1 MTPKKRHGGVDESA
15 AMEDQI
21 AQWRTFILKRRAVDA
36 PDAEELE
43 DHLRSQAADLIAAG
57 LLPEEAFLVAVKR
70 IGSQDELSR
79 EFARVHS
86 GRLWKQLVLTGDEP
100 GGSSKAKRREL
111 WVVAALAIGAALA
124 VKAPILFGLTLADA
138 SGFYLRNV
146 SLLVLPMLTAY
157 FVWRRGIGGRPLGT
171 KTVAVL
177 IGTFATGAVV
187 VNAYQFEAGGATE
200 FLTALHLPIVLW
212 LVMGVAYV
220 GGEWRS
226 GEKRM
231 DFIRFTGEWFIYM
244 SLIALGGGVLT
255 ALTVGTFNLLD
266 IDAAGFSED
275 WILTCGAA
283 GAAVVAAWL
292 VEAKRGVIENMAP
305 VLARVFTPLFTLL
318 LLALLGTTLWRLTDV
333 SLDRDAL
340 IVVDALLVLV
350 LGLVVYAVSARTGSE
365 RVLIIDRVQFTLVIT
380 AWGLDGLVLAA
391 MLARIAEWGF
401 TPNRAAALGLNIII
415 LANLSWTSWVGHVM
429 LHNNCPFARLERFQT
444 SYVPVYLVWAA
455 GVVVVFPLIFGF
467 A

>member
-1 MTPKKRHGGVDESA
+1 VVKKTQVEF
-15 AMEDQI
+15 EEQI

-57 LLPEEAFLVAVKR
+57 LSPDEAFLVAVKR
-70 IGSQDELSR
+70 IGSQDELSH

-86 GRLWKQLVLTGDEP
+86 GRLWKQLVLSDDSGDESRR
-100 GGSSKAKRREL
+100 SSHREF
-111 WVVAALAIGAALA
+111 WVVAALAVLAALA
-124 VKAPILFGLTLADA
+124 VKAPSLFGLNLTDDP
-138 SGFYLRNV
+138 GFYLRNAG
-146 SLLVLPMLTAY
+146 LLVLPILTAY
-157 FVWRRGIGGRPLGT
+157 FVWKRHLGGR
-171 KTVAVL
+171 TVGVLTAV
-177 IGTFATGAVV
+177 FAVGAVFA
-187 VNAYQFEAGGATE
+187 NAYPFEADGATE
-200 FLTALHLPIVLW
+200 VLTALHLPILLW

-226 GEKRM
+226 GQRRM

-266 IDAAGFSED
+266 IDATLFTQD
-275 WILTCGAA
+275 WLIPSGAA
-283 GAAVVAAWL
+283 GAAIVAAWL

-305 VLARVFTPLFTLL
+305 VLSRVFTPLFTLL

-340 IVVDALLVLV
+340 IVVNALLVFV
-350 LGLVVYAVSARTGSE
+350 LGLVVYAVSARNGTE
-365 RVLIIDRVQFTLVIT
+365 RVLLIDRVQFTLVIT
-380 AWGLDGLVLAA
+380 AWGLDGIVLAA
-391 MLARIAEWGF
+391 MLARIAEWGL
-401 TPNRAAALGLNIII
+401 TPNRTAALGVNIII
-415 LANLSWTSWVGHVM
+415 LANLSWTAWVSHVM
-429 LHNNCPFARLERFQT
+429 LHNNCPFARLERWQT
-444 SYVPVYLVWAA
+444 SYVPVYAVWAA
-455 GVVVVFPLIFGF
+455 AVVVVFPPVFGF

>member
-1 MTPKKRHGGVDESA
+1 MTT
-15 AMEDQI
+15 MEDQI
-21 AQWRTFILKRRAVDA
+21 AQWRSFILKRRAVDA

-43 DHLRSQAADLIAAG
+43 DHLRSQAADLIATG
-57 LLPEEAFLVAVKR
+57 LSPEEAFLVAVKR

-100 GGSSKAKRREL
+100 GGSTKATHREL
-111 WVVAALAIGAALA
+111 WVVAAFAVAAALA
-124 VKAPILFGLTLADA
+124 VKAPNFFGLTLADD

-157 FVWRRGIGGRPLGT
+157 FVWKRGVGVGALTGRT
-171 KTVAVL
+171 IA
-177 IGTFATGAVV
+177 IIAAAFATRCRHRQRLSVRGRRCDGVPHRTPPSDRAV
-187 VNAYQFEAGGATE
+187 ARDGHR
-200 FLTALHLPIVLW
+200 LH
-212 LVMGVAYV
+212 

-226 GEKRM
+226 DERRM

-266 IDAAGFSED
+266 VDAAAFSEN
-275 WILTCGAA
+275 WLLPCGAA
-283 GAAVVAAWL
+283 GATVIAAWL

-305 VLARVFTPLFTLL
+305 VLARVFMPLFTLL
-318 LLALLGTTLWRLTDV
+318 LLALLGTTLLRLTDV

-340 IVVDALLVLV
+340 IVVDALLVFV
-350 LGLVVYAVSARTGSE
+350 LGLVVYAVSARAGSE
-365 RVLIIDRVQFTLVIT
+365 RVLLIDRVQFTLVIT
-380 AWGLDGLVLAA
+380 AWALDGLVLAA
-391 MLARIAEWGF
+391 MLARIFEWGF

-444 SYVPVYLVWAA
+444 HYLPVYLMWAS
-455 GVVVVFPLIFGF
+455 GVVVLFPLVFGF